1 MQTPT
6 VNRQPSVSNPQSN
19 VGFTPPANLNQI
31 KMAMNLFQNGTNPQ
45 MLLNSLV
52 QSNPQYSSIMNLI
65 NQHGGDAKA
74 AFYDL
79 AAQKGVDPNAVLN
92 YLM

>member
-1 MQTPT
+1 
-6 VNRQPSVSNPQSN
+6 
-19 VGFTPPANLNQI
+19 
-31 KMAMNLFQNGTNPQ
+31 

-92 YLM
+92 YLR